1 MTSILIYCAIT
12 NYQTALTFGKQAA
25 AHCKYCHT
33 YHVSHLHWIALFGA
47 HCSLN
52 HTLCNSSMGSFER
65 AAAPRLQCTMI
76 CFDISVA
83 ISHCCNAFS
92 RVHCIAA
99 AGKCDI
105 CVSVSRV
112 LLQLHCNE
120 VWCTGAQWCWN
131 CIVIDRRIFSTGA
144 NAQWLAFINL
154 LRRKFVNLSRPGRL
168 ITKENTRFKTLI
180 IF

>member
-1 MTSILIYCAIT
+1 MGEKRNCAIT
-12 NYQTALTFGKQAA
+12 K
-25 AHCKYCHT
+25 
-33 YHVSHLHWIALFGA
+33 LHWLLSNKLLRIANTVIHMSALNYTHRCPLFSESHWHSLQLIAIDGKFWKSG
-47 HCSLN
+47 CS
-52 HTLCNSSMGSFER
+52 T
-65 AAAPRLQCTMI
+65 APVHDDLLWYI
-76 CFDISVA
+76 CRNFPL
-83 ISHCCNAFS
+83 CNAFS

-112 LLQLHCNE
+112 LVLLQCNE

-131 CIVIDRRIFSTGA
+131 CIVIALIGGFFSTGA